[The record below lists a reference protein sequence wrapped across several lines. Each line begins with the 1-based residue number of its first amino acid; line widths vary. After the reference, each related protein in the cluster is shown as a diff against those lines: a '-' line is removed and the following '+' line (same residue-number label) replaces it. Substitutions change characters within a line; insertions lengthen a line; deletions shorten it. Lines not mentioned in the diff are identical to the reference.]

1 MDFPLIDIGLKGKTR
16 FMPQGWFAR
25 SNICPGKGVPVGI
38 VSIPRSA
45 KRFSLAATC
54 KLPFHR
60 TQPHPGKQDSAHAER
75 ICKKNT
81 QRLTG
86 VRMRHRGTVVQR
98 NRNEWSMEGPHPGVR
113 TSTPTAI
120 HAHCLLL
127 FCSFFG
133 PEMPDLS
140 SVLSCRPCCFHL
152 LFALRPTSSPVFSRN
167 SKKTASS
174 ARQDGIC
181 N

>member
-1 MDFPLIDIGLKGKTR
+1 MVCPVEHLSGQRRSSRHRVYPPFSKTFQPCGHMQTAISPDATAPGQTR
-16 FMPQGWFAR
+16 LSAR
-25 SNICPGKGVPVGI
+25 RKD
-38 VSIPRSA
+38 
-45 KRFSLAATC
+45 L
-54 KLPFHR
+54 
-60 TQPHPGKQDSAHAER
+60 Q
-75 ICKKNT
+75 KNT

>member
-1 MDFPLIDIGLKGKTR
+1 MPGRTFVRAKAFQSASCLSPVQQNVSALRPHANCHFTGRNRTRANKTQRTPKG
-16 FMPQGWFAR
+16 
-25 SNICPGKGVPVGI
+25 
-38 VSIPRSA
+38 SA
-45 KRFSLAATC
+45 
-54 KLPFHR
+54 
-60 TQPHPGKQDSAHAER
+60 
-75 ICKKNT
+75 KKNT